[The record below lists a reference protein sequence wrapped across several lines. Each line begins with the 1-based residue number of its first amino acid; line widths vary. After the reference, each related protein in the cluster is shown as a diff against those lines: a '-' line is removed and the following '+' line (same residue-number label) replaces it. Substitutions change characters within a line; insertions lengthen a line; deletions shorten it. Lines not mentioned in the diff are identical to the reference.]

1 MAVCLWDVVRRRV
14 PLYLS
19 DMLDA
24 RVLETCAELMARE
37 LGWGRTE
44 IGLQVGHTTAQL
56 DAFRMPELRAMTRE
70 SAASDD
76 VPTPNEMLNASCPL
90 TTK

>member
-1 MAVCLWDVVRRRV
+1 VHVTNPELFEAMVDIDLAEVCITSAATLANGEG
-14 PLYLS
+14 P
-19 DMLDA
+19 A
-24 RVLETCAELMARE
+24 
-37 LGWGRTE
+37 
-44 IGLQVGHTTAQL
+44 